1 MVGNPRVWEHSWKRL
16 GDHNV
21 FLCVFFS
28 EFFDLSPSTV
38 TVCQTSA
45 HCVRRSYART
55 SQHDVELYVVSDH
68 VSVSVVLHCKQQL
81 ENNDFAA
88 GGQLFMCG
96 RKV

>member
-1 MVGNPRVWEHSWKRL
+1 MGL
-16 GDHNV
+16 F
-21 FLCVFFS
+21 FLCVCFFS
-28 EFFDLSPSTV
+28 EFFDLPPSTV

-68 VSVSVVLHCKQQL
+68 VFVCVVLHCKQQL

-88 GGQLFMCG
+88 GGQL
-96 RKV
+96 